1 MAIDE
6 EPKTPTRTR
15 VKKIQPDALQIEK
28 ENLPEAPLQPKNIRG
43 LTVRS
48 TIVLAALTGLL
59 GGSAGSFLTN
69 LYSNDDQFASSNG
82 GTITISDT
90 SSLNTASAVALK
102 STPSVVTIEV
112 ASNNISGSG
121 SGVIISEDGYIVTNN
136 HVASM
141 AGDGATAT
149 IRVTLSDGRLFS
161 ASVVGTDPIMDIAVI
176 KIEAAGLSPIE
187 WGDSSSMVVGDEA
200 IAIGAPLGL
209 QNTVTDGVVSAV
221 NRSISISDSSDGY
234 NFQLPNGESTISKQP
249 VVLPVIQT
257 DASIN
262 PGNSG
267 GALLNANGQLVGIN
281 VAIASSGNSD
291 GSIGVGF
298 SIPSNL
304 VKRIVDELMD
314 VGEASHGKIGA
325 MVSAVSGATGVTG
338 ADVKEVLAGSPAEAA
353 GLKAGD
359 VIITFNGVPIRNE
372 LDITAQ
378 ARSLVEGQI
387 TTMQVVRG
395 GKTITLE
402 VTMGA
407 L

>member
-1 MAIDE
+1 MAIEE

-28 ENLPEAPLQPKNIRG
+28 ENLPEEPLQPKNIRG

-59 GGSAGSFLTN
+59 GGSAGSYLTN
-69 LYSNDDQFASSNG
+69 IYSNDGHFASSTG

-112 ASNNISGSG
+112 DSNTISGSG

-176 KIEAAGLSPIE
+176 KIDAAGLSPIE

-314 VGEASHGKIGA
+314 GGEASHGKIGA
-325 MVSAVSGATGVTG
+325 MVSAVSSTTGVTG

>member
-28 ENLPEAPLQPKNIRG
+28 ENLPEEPLQPKNIRG

-304 VKRIVDELMD
+304 VKRIVDELVD
-314 VGEASHGKIGA
+314 GGEASHGKIGA
-325 MVSAVSGATGVTG
+325 MVSAVSSTTGVTG

>member
-6 EPKTPTRTR
+6 EPKTPARPR
-15 VKKIQPDALQIEK
+15 VKRIEPESAQIEAETFSDK
-28 ENLPEAPLQPKNIRG
+28 SSQPNFNRG
-43 LTVRS
+43 VSIRS
-48 TIVLAALTGLL
+48 TIALAALTGLL
-59 GGSAGSFLTN
+59 GGGAGAFLTN
-69 LYSNDDQFASSNG
+69 VYSNNGQFVSTTA

-90 SSLNTASAVALK
+90 GSLTTASAVALK

-112 ASNNISGSG
+112 DSKTISGSG
-121 SGVIISEDGYIVTNN
+121 SGVIISDDGYIVTNN

-141 AGDGATAT
+141 AGDGVDAT

-161 ASVVGTDPIMDIAVI
+161 ATVVGTDPIMDVAVI
-176 KIEAAGLSPIE
+176 KIDATGLTPIE
-187 WGDSSSMVVGDEA
+187 WGDSSSLAVGDEV

-234 NFQLPNGESTISKQP
+234 NFQLPNGESTTSKQP

-267 GALLNANGQLVGIN
+267 GALLNSTGQLVGIN
-281 VAIASSGNSD
+281 VAIASSGSSD

-298 SIPSNL
+298 SITANM
-304 VKRIVDELMD
+304 VKRIVAELMD
-314 VGEASHGKIGA
+314 GSEASHGKIGA
-325 MVSAVSGATGVTG
+325 MVSAVSSITGVTG

-353 GLKAGD
+353 GLKVGD
-359 VIITFNGVPIRNE
+359 VIVTFNGVPIRNE

-378 ARSLVEGQI
+378 ARSLVEGQVVE
-387 TTMQVVRG
+387 MQVVRG
-395 GKTITLE
+395 GKTVTLE

>member
-6 EPKTPTRTR
+6 EPKPTTRTR
-15 VKKIQPDALQIEK
+15 VKKIQPAVEQIAK
-28 ENLPEAPLQPKNIRG
+28 EALPEVSSQPKKIG
-43 LTVRS
+43 SLSVRS

-59 GGSAGSFLTN
+59 GGGAGSYLTN
-69 LYSNDDQFASSNG
+69 IYSNDGQFVSTTG
-82 GTITISDT
+82 GTITISNT
-90 SSLNTASAVALK
+90 NGLNTASAVALK

-112 ASNNISGSG
+112 ESQTISGSG

-176 KIEAAGLSPIE
+176 KIDAAGLSPIE

-304 VKRIVDELMD
+304 VKRIVDELMTG
-314 VGEASHGKIGA
+314 GEASHGKIGA

-359 VIITFNGVPIRNE
+359 VIIAFNGVPIRNE

-387 TTMQVVRG
+387 ITMQVVRG
-395 GKTITLE
+395 GKTVTLE